1 MTLVRM
7 FGAQNGDSF
16 LVREGSSKDS
26 ASILIDGGFGST
38 FRDQILPEL
47 NALHAIGGVLDLVVV
62 THIDED
68 HIAGVIALI
77 DANKDAA
84 APLVIPVKNVW
95 HNSLR
100 SMLPSQNESKL
111 SSTDQQILAA
121 IQAAGYPSAYKESP
135 TIHEVSARQGSSLA
149 ALLRKYGYTWNNGDG
164 HKSINSSAPGP
175 YAIAGSMTVHVLGPT
190 SQRLDDLRSDWI
202 RSLRRVGVIGNISGN
217 DAFDDAFE
225 FLCASDSGSDSPSTE
240 QISHSNIADGDLY
253 DLFAPDKSPTNA
265 SSISLVVETATTRM
279 LFLGDAWP
287 DDTEKAL
294 AQFSTGGAPVLFD
307 AIKIAHHGS
316 LRNTSVRLLELID
329 APLYFI
335 STNGAKHQH
344 PDYPVMKAIVDRP
357 SKFERQL
364 HFNYST
370 PASRQLAN
378 YRSKSGAR
386 FSVHENSTAWI
397 KIEGTKHG

>member
-16 LVREGSSKDS
+16 LIREGSSKGS
-26 ASILIDGGFGST
+26 ASILIDGGYGST
-38 FRDQILPEL
+38 FQKDIQPEL
-47 NALHAIGGVLDLVVV
+47 AALHAIGDVLDLLVV

-77 DANKDAA
+77 EANKDAA
-84 APLVIPVKNVW
+84 APLLISVKNVW

-100 SMLPSQNESKL
+100 SILPTQNESML

-121 IQAAGYPSAYKESP
+121 ISTTGYSSTNNESP
-135 TIHEVSARQGSSLA
+135 TAHEVSARQGSSLA

-164 HKSINSSAPGP
+164 HTSINSSTLGP
-175 YAIAGSMTVHVLGPT
+175 YAIAGTMKVHVLGPT
-190 SQRLDDLRSDWI
+190 GQRLDELRSDWI
-202 RSLRRVGVIGNISGN
+202 RSLRRVGLIGKINST

-225 FLCASDSGSDSPSTE
+225 FLCASDSESESTGTE
-240 QISHSNIADGDLY
+240 QISHSNIADGDLC
-253 DLFAPDKSPTNA
+253 DLFSPDNSPTNA
-265 SSISLVVETATTRM
+265 SSISLIVETATTRM
-279 LFLGDAWP
+279 LFLGDAWS
-287 DDTEKAL
+287 DDMEKAL
-294 AQFSTGGAPVLFD
+294 AQFSVGGAPVLFD
-307 AIKIAHHGS
+307 AIKISHHGS

-370 PASRQLAN
+370 PASRQLKN
-378 YRSKSGAR
+378 YRSKSGTR
-386 FSVHENSTAWI
+386 FSVHENSTGWI
-397 KIEGTKHG
+397 QIEGTKHD